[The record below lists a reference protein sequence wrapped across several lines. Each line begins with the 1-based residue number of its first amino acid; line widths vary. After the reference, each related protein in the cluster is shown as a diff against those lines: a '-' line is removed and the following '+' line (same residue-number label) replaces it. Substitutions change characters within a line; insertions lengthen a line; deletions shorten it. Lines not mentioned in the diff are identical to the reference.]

1 MNTLHLPL
9 KKKWFDMILLGE
21 KTEEYRDIKPYWRK
35 RFYSKKYHYITFR
48 NGYAAN
54 APQFTIELKSI
65 TQSTGKLEW
74 GAEEGKTYFVLSL
87 GKIINKKNIN
97 K

>member
-1 MNTLHLPL
+1 
-9 KKKWFDMILLGE
+9 MILSGK
-21 KTEEYRDIKPYWRK
+21 KTEEYRDIKPYWAN

-65 TQSTGKLEW
+65 TQSTGKTEW

-87 GKIINKKNIN
+87 GKIINTKNID